1 MEMHERIKDLR
12 KNHLKLSQE
21 AFGQRL
27 GVSRSVI
34 NNIER
39 NVLARP
45 DQKLSLI
52 KLICKEFSVNEN
64 WLLDGAEP
72 MFVQPQSFS
81 LDEFVKQH
89 GASRLELDI
98 VKAYFELEPDLR
110 RLLVQHF
117 KDRIAADE
125 TAGEQEAE
133 PTTEQLEAEY
143 KKSRSVSAR
152 NAGLSASNTTAATG
166 TDKAA
171 GQ

>member
-1 MEMHERIKDLR
+1 MTINERIRHLR
-12 KNHLKLSQE
+12 KDVLRLN
-21 AFGQRL
+21 QRQFAL
-27 GVSRSVI
+27 DLGMAQTGVSGM
-34 NNIER
+34 E
-39 NVLARP
+39 
-45 DQKLSLI
+45 Q
-52 KLICKEFSVNEN
+52 
-64 WLLDGAEP
+64 DGATVTDRVIKSISLSYNVSEDWLRDGVEP
-72 MFVQPQSFS
+72 MFVPAPSFS

-89 GASRLELDI
+89 GASQLELDI

-125 TAGEQEAE
+125 TAAEQEAE

-143 KKSRSVSAR
+143 KKSRSVSVR

>member
-1 MEMHERIKDLR
+1 MTINERIRHLR
-12 KNHLKLSQE
+12 KDVLRLN
-21 AFGQRL
+21 QRQFAL
-27 GVSRSVI
+27 DLGMAQTGVSGM
-34 NNIER
+34 E
-39 NVLARP
+39 
-45 DQKLSLI
+45 Q
-52 KLICKEFSVNEN
+52 
-64 WLLDGAEP
+64 DGATVTDRVIKSISLSYNVSEDWLRDGVEP
-72 MFVQPQSFS
+72 MFVPAPSFS

-89 GASRLELDI
+89 GASQLELDI

-143 KKSRSVSAR
+143 KKSRSVSVR

>member
-1 MEMHERIKDLR
+1 MTINERIRHLR
-12 KNHLKLSQE
+12 KDVLRLN
-21 AFGQRL
+21 QRQFAL
-27 GVSRSVI
+27 DLGMAQTGVSGMEQDGATVTDRVI
-34 NNIER
+34 KSISLSY
-39 NVLARP
+39 NVSE
-45 DQKLSLI
+45 D
-52 KLICKEFSVNEN
+52 
-64 WLLDGAEP
+64 WLRDGAEP
-72 MFVQPQSFS
+72 MFVPAPSFS

-89 GASRLELDI
+89 GASQLELDI

-117 KDRIAADE
+117 KDRIAADDE
-125 TAGEQEAE
+125 TAWEQEAE

>member
-1 MEMHERIKDLR
+1 MNINERVKTLR
-12 KNHLKLSQE
+12 KDKKLNQKQFAAALGLTQS
-21 AFGQRL
+21 
-27 GVSRSVI
+27 GVSYMEQNGSTVSDASIKAICSVY
-34 NNIER
+34 N
-39 NVLARP
+39 
-45 DQKLSLI
+45 
-52 KLICKEFSVNEN
+52 VNEE
-64 WLLDGAEP
+64 WLRDGTGP
-72 MFVQPQSFS
+72 MYIQPQSFS

-89 GASRLELDI
+89 GASQLELDI

-117 KDRIAADE
+117 KDRIAADDE

>member
-1 MEMHERIKDLR
+1 MNINERVKTLR
-12 KNHLKLSQE
+12 KDKKLNQKQFAAALGLTQS
-21 AFGQRL
+21 
-27 GVSRSVI
+27 GVSYMEQNGSTVSDASIKAICSVY
-34 NNIER
+34 N
-39 NVLARP
+39 
-45 DQKLSLI
+45 
-52 KLICKEFSVNEN
+52 VNEE
-64 WLLDGAEP
+64 WLRDGTGP
-72 MFVQPQSFS
+72 MYIQPQSFS

-89 GASRLELDI
+89 GASQLELDI

-117 KDRIAADE
+117 KDRISADE

>member
-1 MEMHERIKDLR
+1 MNINERVKTLR
-12 KNHLKLSQE
+12 KDKKLNQKQFAAALGLTQS
-21 AFGQRL
+21 
-27 GVSRSVI
+27 GVSYMEQNGSTVSDASIKAICSVY
-34 NNIER
+34 N
-39 NVLARP
+39 
-45 DQKLSLI
+45 
-52 KLICKEFSVNEN
+52 VNEE
-64 WLLDGAEP
+64 WLRDGTGP
-72 MFVQPQSFS
+72 MYIQPQSFS

-89 GASRLELDI
+89 GASQLELDI

-125 TAGEQEAE
+125 TAAEQEAE

-152 NAGLSASNTTAATG
+152 NAGLSASNTTAATR